1 MIRRTSTI
9 TLGGVTLGAAALLL
23 GSGTALAGH
32 DHFVVTP
39 NGGCHQVAAGQT
51 SIGSKGDRRG
61 TDHGGWHRFH
71 DNVHEG
77 ATYDAHVVLGMGN
90 SRVRIVTEC
99 D

>member
-39 NGGCHQVAAGQT
+39 DERCHQVAAGQT
-51 SIGSKGDRRG
+51 GIDD
-61 TDHGGWHRFH
+61 TAHGGYHRFH
-71 DNVHEG
+71 FNVHWG
-77 ATYDAHVVLGMGN
+77 ATENDAHEVLGNGN
-90 SRVRIVTEC
+90 SQVDIVTRC